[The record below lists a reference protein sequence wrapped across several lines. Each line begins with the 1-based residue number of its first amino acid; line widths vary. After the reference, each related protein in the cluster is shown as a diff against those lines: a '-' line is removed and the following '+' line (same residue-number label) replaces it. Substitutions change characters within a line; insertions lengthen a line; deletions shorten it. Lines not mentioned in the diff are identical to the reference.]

1 MVERE
6 IVSSENRQSIADD
19 QGRSGESGE
28 ETRSPLYR
36 RLLRVMKRH
45 SERLLHAERRR
56 RAVARLQ
63 RYPEPPSILLVC
75 VGNICRSPYAAAVL
89 RQRLNGF
96 LGKEYQIRSA
106 GFIGPGQPPPADA
119 IQVASRRSVDLSAH
133 RSQLITAH
141 CVREAELI
149 IVMDQHQAR
158 AVRHRFPIGR
168 RQICVLG
175 DLDPEPIVAR
185 GIEDPIEQPPDVFQR
200 AYERI
205 DRCVD
210 QLVRAVTSPAT
221 SGRLSAETV

>member
-6 IVSSENRQSIADD
+6 IVSSANRQSVGDD
-19 QGRSGESGE
+19 QGGSDQSGE

-45 SERLLHAERRR
+45 SERLLHTQRRR

-63 RYPEPPSILLVC
+63 RYPEPPAILLVC

-96 LGKEYQIRSA
+96 LGKEYQFRSA
-106 GFIGPGQPPPADA
+106 GFMGPGRPPPADA

-141 CVREAELI
+141 VVRESELI

-158 AVRHRFPIGR
+158 AVRERFPIGR

-185 GIEDPIEQPPDVFQR
+185 GIEDPIEQPEEVFQR

-205 DRCVD
+205 DRCLD
-210 QLVRAVTSPAT
+210 QLVRAVTSQIA
-221 SGRLSAETV
+221 GGHV

>member
-1 MVERE
+1 M
-6 IVSSENRQSIADD
+6 SSENRQSIADD
-19 QGRSGESGE
+19 QGRSDERGE

-45 SERLLHAERRR
+45 SERLLHAQRRR

-63 RYPEPPSILLVC
+63 RYPEPPSIGLVC

-96 LGKEYQIRSA
+96 LGKEYQIQSA
-106 GFIGPGQPPPADA
+106 GFMGPGRPPPPDA
-119 IQVASRRSVDLSAH
+119 IQVARRRNVDLSAH

-158 AVRHRFPIGR
+158 ALRHRFPIGR

-185 GIEDPIEQPPDVFQR
+185 GIEDPIEQPPEVFRR

-205 DRCVD
+205 DRCID
-210 QLVRAVTSPAT
+210 QLVRAVTGQIA
-221 SGRLSAETV
+221 GGHV